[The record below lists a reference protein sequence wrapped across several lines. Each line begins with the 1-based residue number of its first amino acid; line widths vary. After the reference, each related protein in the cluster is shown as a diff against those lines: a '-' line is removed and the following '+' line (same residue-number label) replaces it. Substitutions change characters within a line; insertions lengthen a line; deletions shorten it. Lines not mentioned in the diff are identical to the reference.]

1 VSTKCSHK
9 RCLSILVVI
18 QRFCMEY
25 LHMSLPTHISNVDN
39 IRTMLLS
46 QFFIVKRAFSD
57 DQLCM
62 TVEVLC
68 SNIKGTRNI
77 FTPTALKDFSK
88 GIVPYSIHFMI
99 SGRSKSPKLASIEQG
114 RYTVCTQT
122 WTLSVL
128 NWRRPSVE
136 LS

>member
-1 VSTKCSHK
+1 
-9 RCLSILVVI
+9 
-18 QRFCMEY
+18 MEY

-46 QFFIVKRAFSD
+46 QFFIFFVKRAFSV

-99 SGRSKSPKLASIEQG
+99 SGRSKSPKLAA
-114 RYTVCTQT
+114 
-122 WTLSVL
+122 
-128 NWRRPSVE
+128 
-136 LS
+136 